1 MQRPFR
7 KRTCALMIVTGLS
20 VVLPAGA
27 QVYKST
33 GESGEAV
40 FSDTPPPSGPVER
53 VEIDAPPPA
62 SDVERA
68 RAEVGEVNSALD
80 ELAAERQQKEAGK
93 AAAKEEAKRQEVA
106 CAASQS
112 RLAQLES
119 QPPNRRLV
127 VEPDGSSRRVSA
139 EEMDRLIET
148 ARQQVR
154 QDCPPE

>member
-1 MQRPFR
+1 MPHSYKIETRLMLLVI
-7 KRTCALMIVTGLS
+7 ALG
-20 VVLPAGA
+20 VVLPVSA

-33 GESGEAV
+33 GESGETV
-40 FSDTPPPSGPVER
+40 FSDTPPASGPVER

-62 SDVERA
+62 SEVERA
-68 RAEVGEVNSALD
+68 REEVGEVNRALD
-80 ELAAERQQKEAGK
+80 ELAAERQQKEAER
-93 AAAKEEAKRQEVA
+93 AAASDEAKRQEVA
-106 CAASQS
+106 CAASKS

-139 EEMDRLIET
+139 EEMERLIET

-154 QDCPPE
+154 QDCPPD

>member
-1 MQRPFR
+1 MLYSYP
-7 KRTCALMIVTGLS
+7 KKTHGLLFAIGLAI
-20 VVLPAGA
+20 VLPVSG

-33 GESGEAV
+33 GESGETV

-62 SDVERA
+62 TDGERA
-68 RAEVGEVNSALD
+68 REEVDEVNRTLD
-80 ELAAERQQKEAGK
+80 ELDAERQQKAAEK
-93 AAAKEEAKRQEVA
+93 ALAEDEAKRQEVA
-106 CAASQS
+106 CAASKS

-139 EEMDRLIET
+139 EEMERLIET
-148 ARQQVR
+148 AREQVR
-154 QDCPPE
+154 QDCPPQ

>member
-1 MQRPFR
+1 MPYSYR
-7 KRTCALMIVTGLS
+7 KKTRHLMLAIGLAI
-20 VVLPAGA
+20 VLPASG

-68 RAEVGEVNSALD
+68 REEVSEVNSALD
-80 ELAAERQQKEAGK
+80 DLATERQQKEADK
-93 AAAKEEAKRQEVA
+93 AAAKEDAKRQEAA

-139 EEMDRLIET
+139 EEREGLIET